1 MFGPFDK
8 MFDFNRDGELDI
20 VERDAQFQYIDEMIR
35 EDSFSDDDDED
46 EETEN
51 DFGFDDFDDFD

>member
-35 EDSFSDDDDED
+35 EDSFSEDGD

-51 DFGFDDFDDFD
+51 DFGFDDSDDFD